1 MLLIFEREVM
11 YVHYKKLE
19 FKEMQTMTMGENIT
33 KTNKRE
39 GTKIL
44 GTIFHTKIQKRSFLE
59 IIVMKI

>member
-33 KTNKRE
+33 NTNKRE
-39 GTKIL
+39 GTKNL